1 MDKPCMNPTMNP
13 SMNPTINGFFYSIGA
28 ITAIGV
34 GGYLT
39 KTYGNA
45 VVSELAWIGCKAE
58 VKTRRLFKNSILPLY
73 KSVFKSNNNNEP
85 TNVSFYYKG
94 KLINKMRISDA
105 IGLDPDFLY
114 DIITYTLINDD
125 GTSFVALYNNIEYL
139 TGNINSSNQSF
150 LSVLLRRGD
159 KEEEVPPLKCGSPY
173 VVGNILFSPQYLRL
187 TGINIK
193 DDEEY
198 EIELIDNNINRKLI
212 KYSKNKREI
221 IKIRHDGYNIESI

>member
-1 MDKPCMNPTMNP
+1 MDKP
-13 SMNPTINGFFYSIGA
+13 SMNPTINGFFYSIGT

-34 GGYLT
+34 CGYLT
-39 KTYGNA
+39 KTYGIA
-45 VVSELAWIGCKAE
+45 IVSELAWIGCKAE

-73 KSVFKSNNNNEP
+73 KSLFESNNNNEP
-85 TNVSFYYKG
+85 TDVSFYYKG

-105 IGLDPDFLY
+105 IGLNPDFLY
-114 DIITYTLINDD
+114 DIITYTLSNDD
-125 GTSFVALYNNIEYL
+125 GTSFVALHNNIEYL

-159 KEEEVPPLKCGSPY
+159 KEEEVPPLKYGSPY
-173 VVGNILFSPQYLRL
+173 VVGNILFTPQYLRL

-198 EIELIDNNINRKLI
+198 EIELIDNNINRQII
-212 KYSKNKREI
+212 KYGNNKREI
-221 IKIRHDGYNIESI
+221 IKINTDGYNIESI